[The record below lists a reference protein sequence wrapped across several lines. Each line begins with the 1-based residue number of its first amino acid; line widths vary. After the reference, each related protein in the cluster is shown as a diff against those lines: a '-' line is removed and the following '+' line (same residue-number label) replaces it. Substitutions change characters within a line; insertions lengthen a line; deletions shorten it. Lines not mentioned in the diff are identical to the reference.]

1 MNVVIRVLA
10 VYVFLLI
17 VLRFAGKRSLAQ
29 MTMFD
34 FVLLLIL
41 SETTQQALV
50 GNDYSI
56 SKAFLAILLL
66 VSAEIGLS
74 ILKHKV
80 PALQKWLDGTP
91 TIIVQNGKL
100 LKERTDWSRIDEED
114 IMAAARESHGLE
126 RMEQIKYAVLETS
139 GTISIIPKPDA
150 KK

>member
-1 MNVVIRVLA
+1 MNVVIRVLSI
-10 VYVFLLI
+10 YVFLLV

-34 FVLLLIL
+34 FALLLIL
-41 SETTQQALV
+41 SETTQQALI
-50 GNDYSI
+50 GNDYSL

-91 TIIVQNGKL
+91 TVIVQNGKI
-100 LKERTDWSRIDEED
+100 LKDRMDWSRIDEDD
-114 IMAAARESHGLE
+114 ILAAARETHGLE
-126 RMEQIKYAVLETS
+126 RMEQIKYAVLEIN
-139 GTISIIPKPDA
+139 GYISIIPKTSGN
-150 KK
+150 K

>member
-1 MNVVIRVLA
+1 MNIVIRVLA
-10 VYVFLLI
+10 IYVFLLI

-50 GNDYSI
+50 GNDYSLTQ
-56 SKAFLAILLL
+56 AFLAILLL

-91 TIIVQNGKL
+91 VIIVQNGKM
-100 LKERTDWSRIDEED
+100 LKDRTNWSRIDEEE
-114 IMAAARESHGLE
+114 ILAAARETHGLE
-126 RMEQIKYAVLETS
+126 RLDQIKYAILETS
-139 GTISIIPKPDA
+139 GMISIIPKPSA
-150 KK
+150 K

>member
-1 MNVVIRVLA
+1 MNLVIRVLA
-10 VYVFLLI
+10 IYLFLLI

-50 GNDYSI
+50 GNDYSLT
-56 SKAFLAILLL
+56 KAFLAILLL
-66 VSAEIGLS
+66 ISAEIGLS

-80 PALQKWLDGTP
+80 PAVQKWLDGTP
-91 TIIVQNGKL
+91 TIIVQNGKM
-100 LKERTDWSRIDEED
+100 LKDRTNWSRIDEED

-126 RMEQIKYAVLETS
+126 RIDQIKYAVLETS
-139 GTISIIPKPDA
+139 GTISIIPKPSA
-150 KK
+150 K

>member
-50 GNDYSI
+50 GNDYSLTN
-56 SKAFLAILLL
+56 AFLAILLL

-74 ILKHKV
+74 LLKHHV

-91 TIIVQNGKL
+91 TIIVQNGKV

-114 IMAAARESHGLE
+114 ILAAARESHGLE
-126 RMEQIKYAVLETS
+126 RMDQIKYAILETS
-139 GTISIIPKPDA
+139 GTISIIPKPSV
-150 KK
+150 K

>member
-100 LKERTDWSRIDEED
+100 LKERTDWSRVDEED
-114 IMAAARESHGLE
+114 IMAAARELHGLE

>member
-50 GNDYSI
+50 GNDYSLTN
-56 SKAFLAILLL
+56 AFLAILLL

-74 ILKHKV
+74 ILKHNV

-91 TIIVQNGKL
+91 TIIVQNGKV

-114 IMAAARESHGLE
+114 ILAAARESHGLE
-126 RMEQIKYAVLETS
+126 RMDQIKYAILETS
-139 GTISIIPKPDA
+139 GTISIIPKPSA
-150 KK
+150 K